1 MFGYNGIQNR
11 AILPLKV
18 RNSIILSFNASRH
31 SKFRTDIPIR
41 MSDKTSPSKE
51 PPQVSTFSRPK
62 APVFVKH
69 NRSNQ
74 ANPLDDAVA
83 WKSHQDALQK
93 KNQRIADLNQIIE
106 TLEEQREVEITR
118 LKSTMKQM
126 ESESVE
132 KQHLL
137 EQRYERST
145 QAFSETLE
153 NINRQFLSRNKKERK
168 LIEAAQSQSNLLLQT
183 EEKLQDLIEEN
194 LSLRRALQ
202 KNSLHRADKL
212 FDCAYS
218 PAINACLNV
227 GSGGTSTY
235 LECDRKEI
243 QIATPDLDPDA
254 TSQKDEPQF
263 HVLPHRFSAMRSG
276 QIDNDDRTNVHTKR
290 IATTPEGPER
300 PEKTHPPHRPK
311 EHVKKTHSKS
321 LKVYPIMTALVSNYI
336 IA

>member
-1 MFGYNGIQNR
+1 
-11 AILPLKV
+11 
-18 RNSIILSFNASRH
+18 
-31 SKFRTDIPIR
+31 
-41 MSDKTSPSKE
+41 
-51 PPQVSTFSRPK
+51 
-62 APVFVKH
+62 
-69 NRSNQ
+69 
-74 ANPLDDAVA
+74 
-83 WKSHQDALQK
+83 
-93 KNQRIADLNQIIE
+93 
-106 TLEEQREVEITR
+106 
-118 LKSTMKQM
+118 MKQM

-153 NINRQFLSRNKKERK
+153 NINRQFSSRNKKERK

-254 TSQKDEPQF
+254 TSQKDKPRF